1 MDPHCPAGRS
11 FVKPEG
17 AVDSGYPLQ
26 QLLDGM
32 NSSEIR
38 AEIRVFGLSLDSRHV
53 RPGDAFVAL
62 AGQQGHGFQHVEE
75 AWSRG
80 AMVVLYDPARGG
92 SALLAECPERQAG
105 RYVPVPNLDRRLGFI
120 ADRFFGG
127 PSRFLTFIAVTGTNG
142 KTSCTHFI
150 AESLRR
156 EVATAVVGTLG
167 WGMPGRL
174 RPGSH
179 TTPDA
184 IAIHAILAVLRGEG
198 CELVAAEASS
208 HGLVQGRLNGVRCK
222 GVLYT
227 RITRDHLDYHGS
239 FEAYLE
245 AKASLLGHP
254 GLEFAVF
261 NLDDPQ
267 VRRLLSGKPATV
279 RALGYSLAGR
289 SATELP
295 VVRAERIER
304 EPTGIR
310 MAACLGRERAEL
322 QAPVFGD
329 FNAEN
334 LLGTLAVLVAL
345 GHPLAVAAE
354 LVARVKAVPGRM
366 EIVPDAGITAVIDYA
381 HTPDA
386 LRNLLRSARHH
397 CQGQLWVVFGCG
409 GNRDRGKRPEMGAI
423 ACSLADR
430 VILTDDNPRF
440 EDGEAIIADILKGCP
455 TGAPMVIRNRDR
467 AIQEAIGAA
476 REGDIV
482 VVAGKGHE
490 TTQEVGGEI
499 RKFSDR
505 DAVRSALEIRK
516 RGCSVL

>member
-1 MDPHCPAGRS
+1 MDPRRPAGRNP
-11 FVKPEG
+11 VKPAA
-17 AVDSGYPLQ
+17 AVSGYPLQ
-26 QLLDGM
+26 CLLDGM
-32 NSSEIR
+32 SPVGIR
-38 AEIRVFGLSLDSRHV
+38 TETRVFGLSLDSRRV

-62 AGQQGHGFQHVEE
+62 AGQRGHGLQHVEE

-80 AMVVLYDPARGG
+80 AVVVLYDPAQEGDT
-92 SALLAECPERQAG
+92 LLGVLPEHRAG
-105 RYVPVPNLDRRLGFI
+105 RYVPVPNLDQKLGFI
-120 ADRFFGG
+120 ADRFFGE

-150 AESLRR
+150 AQSLRR
-156 EVATAVVGTLG
+156 HVATAVIGTLG
-167 WGMPGRL
+167 WGTPGRL
-174 RPGSH
+174 RRASH

-184 IAIHAILAVLRGEG
+184 IAIHAILAVLEEEG
-198 CELVAAEASS
+198 CELIAAEASS

-245 AKASLLGHP
+245 AKASLLAHP

-267 VRRLLSGKPATV
+267 TERLLARKPVAV
-279 RALGYSLAGR
+279 RPIGYSLAGHL
-289 SATELP
+289 AKDLP
-295 VVRAERIER
+295 VVCAECMER
-304 EPTGIR
+304 EPDGIR
-310 MAACLGRERAEL
+310 LMARMGSDRAEV

-345 GHPLAVAAE
+345 GHPLAAAAK
-354 LVARVKAVPGRM
+354 LVSRVQAVPGRM
-366 EIVPDAGITAVIDYA
+366 EIIPGAGITAVIDYA

-386 LRNLLRSARHH
+386 LRNLLQSVRYH

-423 ACSLADR
+423 ACTLADR
-430 VILTDDNPRF
+430 VVLTDDNPRF
-440 EDGEAIIADILKGCP
+440 EDGEMIIADILKGCP
-455 TGAPMVIRNRDR
+455 TCAAMVIRDR
-467 AIQEAIGAA
+467 GLAIKEAICAA
-476 REGDIV
+476 REGDVV

-490 TTQEVGGEI
+490 TTQEVGGEVSP
-499 RKFSDR
+499 FSDR
-505 DAVRSALEIRK
+505 DAILSAFGVRKS
-516 RGCSVL
+516 GYSTV

>member
-1 MDPHCPAGRS
+1 MKPGAAG
-11 FVKPEG
+11 
-17 AVDSGYPLQ
+17 SGYPLQ
-26 QLLDGM
+26 RLLGGM
-32 NSSEIR
+32 SPVEIR
-38 AEIRVFGLSLDSRHV
+38 TETRVFGLSLDSRRV

-62 AGQQGHGFQHVEE
+62 AGQRGHGLQHVEE

-80 AMVVLYDPARGG
+80 AVVVLYDPAQKGD
-92 SALLAECPERQAG
+92 ALLGELQEHRAG
-105 RYVPVPNLDRRLGFI
+105 RYIPVPNLGQRLGFI
-120 ADRFFGG
+120 ADRFFGE

-156 EVATAVVGTLG
+156 HVATAVVGTLG
-167 WGMPGRL
+167 WGTPGRL
-174 RPGSH
+174 RWASH

-184 IAIHAILAVLRGEG
+184 IAIHAILAVLKGEG

-208 HGLVQGRLNGVRCK
+208 HGLVQGRLNGIRCE

-245 AKASLLGHP
+245 AKASILAHP

-267 VRRLLSGKPATV
+267 VGCLLGRKPVAV
-279 RALGYSLAGR
+279 RAIGYSLAGH
-289 SATELP
+289 AANELP
-295 VVRAERIER
+295 VVRAECMER
-304 EPTGIR
+304 EPNGIR
-310 MAACLGRERAEL
+310 LTACLGSERAEV

-345 GHPLAVAAE
+345 GHPLAAAAE

-366 EIVPDAGITAVIDYA
+366 EIIPGAGVTAVIDYA

-386 LRNLLRSARHH
+386 LRNLLRSVRYH

-423 ACSLADR
+423 ACALADR
-430 VILTDDNPRF
+430 VVLTDDNPRF
-440 EDGEAIIADILKGCP
+440 EDGEMIIADILKGCP
-455 TGAPMVIRNRDR
+455 TGAAMVIRDRCR
-467 AIQEAIGAA
+467 AIKEAICAA
-476 REGDIV
+476 RERDVV

-490 TTQEVGGEI
+490 TTQEVGGEV

-505 DAVRSALEIRK
+505 DAILSAFEIRK
-516 RGCSVL
+516 RGYSTV